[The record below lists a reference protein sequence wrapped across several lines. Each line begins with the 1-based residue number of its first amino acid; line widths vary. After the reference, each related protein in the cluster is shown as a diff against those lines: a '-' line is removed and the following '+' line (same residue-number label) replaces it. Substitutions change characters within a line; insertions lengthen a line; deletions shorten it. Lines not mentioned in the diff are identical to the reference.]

1 MVGESK
7 DRKAAIAIC
16 QLLLEERSD
25 PNLLPFNGVGA
36 LDAAVEAR
44 DVELIKV
51 YRARGGICVWP
62 VFISVLLD
70 RSVSC
75 SYYSLFTS
83 PLSLLLFSLYYSSL
97 SAVFSIYS
105 LHNHTLNFHEACYL
119 AIFSFSENVAM
130 ETNHG
135 PIKG

>member
-51 YRARGGICVWP
+51 YRAQGRICVCGQ
-62 VFISVLLD
+62 FSLAYYSTGASRAAIILSLLLL
-70 RSVSC
+70 SLC
-75 SYYSLFTS
+75 YYSLFTT
-83 PLSLLLFSLYYSSL
+83 PLSLPFSQSILYT
-97 SAVFSIYS
+97 IT
-105 LHNHTLNFHEACYL
+105 H
-119 AIFSFSENVAM
+119 
-130 ETNHG
+130 
-135 PIKG
+135 